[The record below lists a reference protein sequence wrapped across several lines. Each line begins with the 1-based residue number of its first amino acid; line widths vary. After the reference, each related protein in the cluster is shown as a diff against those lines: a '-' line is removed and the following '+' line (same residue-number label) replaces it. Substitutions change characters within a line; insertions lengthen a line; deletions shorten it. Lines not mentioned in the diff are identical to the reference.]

1 MEMATFWGL
10 QAGGIRPTGEGLCPA
25 DRPGGRGPL
34 VAENLGVG
42 MGVAPGGKLI
52 TPTEQGGQSVRDPG
66 KGLRSRDPRQEAG
79 AEPAARGTRPPP
91 STLEGTVS
99 PNPAMSLHT
108 SPFQSSPSGPSRL
121 GLPQGLWLGPQPG
134 SKQHI
139 KNPPKMI
146 RIWISD
152 AFLPIDSFG

>member
-52 TPTEQGGQSVRDPG
+52 TPTEQGGQSV
-66 KGLRSRDPRQEAG
+66 
-79 AEPAARGTRPPP
+79 
-91 STLEGTVS
+91 
-99 PNPAMSLHT
+99 
-108 SPFQSSPSGPSRL
+108 
-121 GLPQGLWLGPQPG
+121 
-134 SKQHI
+134 
-139 KNPPKMI
+139 
-146 RIWISD
+146 
-152 AFLPIDSFG
+152 